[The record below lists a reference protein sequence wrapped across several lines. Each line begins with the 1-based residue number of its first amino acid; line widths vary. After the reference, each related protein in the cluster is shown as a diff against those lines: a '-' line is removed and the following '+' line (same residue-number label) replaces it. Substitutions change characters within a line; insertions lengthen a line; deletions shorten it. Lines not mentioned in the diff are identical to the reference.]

1 MADESFQ
8 SIPYRLLSAET
19 KAVVD
24 ANAKASGMASGEEYL
39 KSRGGVNVSGYYG
52 DSYVAGR
59 TLTDQEY
66 IDVLTKAKKE
76 GKTGTLSGA
85 EINIAT
91 QQKAVNYYLNNPS
104 AIPNESLRN
113 EYSSGQINKS
123 QLEQLLKAGYADAR
137 GLEVLQAINTIKSGG
152 TLKKAPVGVTQDG
165 KLFYGYDAQGKPILQ
180 SSSGNSSTGVSS
192 LQAGEALG
200 KFTKLPSG
208 LWQIGDGGE
217 TTSGIGFARL
227 LARKGFDATRLPVGA
242 TLQIQPTG
250 EVVYQGK
257 TYLNTNP
264 TVIKAIEDRV
274 NKAAQAGVLA
284 GATGQ
289 GLGRIVGGF
298 SSSDP
303 RDYVGMK
310 ISDVFAPESWPPGY
324 KWDSPIPPEGIPQ
337 SRSSHVLPITK
348 EVLGPYYESYAREY
362 GAGGTIDFGV
372 GNIPQENMPYYGDGS
387 TQNMPYYG
395 AGATRP
401 FITSSGATLTG
412 EEYNKRVNAMSS
424 LTALFERYGLGSL
437 APTIKNLAMEGA
449 GDDTITLRLMES
461 QEYQDRFS
469 ANKDRLKKGLSA
481 LTPGEYLRLEDGYR
495 QVLRA
500 YGLKAFDNDAYV
512 KQFISNDVSP
522 DELSNRVVTAVQR
535 VQNAD
540 PAVMTTLRDY
550 YGIGNN
556 DLVAYVLDPNQ
567 QFQKIERQVAAAE
580 IGTAARLQGI
590 EAGSAVSEQLAA
602 QGITK
607 AQAQKGYSTI
617 ADILPT
623 AEKLSDIY
631 GKTLEQYRLPE
642 AEQEVFNSL
651 ASAQRKRRA
660 LTEREIAAFGGSSG
674 LGKTALDQG
683 TRGNF

>member
-1 MADESFQ
+1 MAEKLIGPQ
-8 SIPYRLLSAET
+8 PIIGPGGGPIAET
-19 KAVVD
+19 TEYAPLDEAARRAIYGLNPKTGKAFTEEESAAINGGYNPYAGAVGYQIDPRNGSLNILKSDGTVLSSG
-24 ANAKASGMASGEEYL
+24 AKYQKSSAGFIVPQKDSLPAGVASDEYGKYYQPGQVMPGESLQAYVQRMAQIGPGQLNYGGKTYLYNASGMFYQ
-39 KSRGGVNVSGYYG
+39 
-52 DSYVAGR
+52 AGA
-59 TLTDQEY
+59 DEP
-66 IDVLTKAKKE
+66 ANFF
-76 GKTGTLSGA
+76 A
-85 EINIAT
+85 ETNS
-91 QQKAVNYYLNNPS
+91 NP
-104 AIPNESLRN
+104 
-113 EYSSGQINKS
+113 K
-123 QLEQLLKAGYADAR
+123 
-137 GLEVLQAINTIKSGG
+137 
-152 TLKKAPVGVTQDG
+152 VT
-165 KLFYGYDAQGKPILQ
+165 
-180 SSSGNSSTGVSS
+180 SS
-192 LQAGEALG
+192 LQAGEAVG

-242 TLQIQPTG
+242 TLQVRPTG

-257 TYLNTNP
+257 TYLNTDP
-264 TVIKAIEDRV
+264 KVIKSIEDKV

-298 SSSDP
+298 SSSNP
-303 RDYVGMK
+303 QDYVGMK

-348 EVLGPYYESYAREY
+348 EVLGPYYESYAKEY
-362 GAGGTIDFGV
+362 GPGGSIQSGI

-674 LGKTALDQG
+674 LGKTSLDQAN
-683 TRGNF
+683 RSNF